1 MRPAIAKAN
10 ERVWMTQH
18 LTDCVEIAIGVVA
31 EWAVK
36 NARTLPF
43 QQYVVDKLFR
53 IAPFARRPR
62 RNALLRRRFIIR
74 HIAIPGKDALVGRDS
89 FPELLRWASLRHHTL
104 PESGITKMYQFLRE
118 RQLGNCFPARTAREW
133 IHRNFE
139 SKEYTCR
146 SGQNLPQNIR
156 TFIIC
161 LADTGH

>member
-1 MRPAIAKAN
+1 MQPNGTRVVIGDPLDRPGQRHSFTACTIAGPVRYHIRHGGRIAEHADMRPAIAKAD

-62 RNALLRRRFIIR
+62 RNALLRRRFIIW
-74 HIAIPGKDALVGRDS
+74 HIAIPGKDALVG
-89 FPELLRWASLRHHTL
+89 
-104 PESGITKMYQFLRE
+104 
-118 RQLGNCFPARTAREW
+118 
-133 IHRNFE
+133 
-139 SKEYTCR
+139 
-146 SGQNLPQNIR
+146 
-156 TFIIC
+156 
-161 LADTGH
+161 